1 MYYVFDATEA
11 ALPSLAQFP
20 NVCDLN
26 IGRCHSIRGAA
37 LIRHLERH
45 GKCIQ
50 RLTLVRVRTCNHA
63 SRTVSNMCLH
73 VHILRMSAFL
83 SLELYEHILISFV
96 SQYLTLHRYGFLQ
109 SRVVTDT
116 LTHTGRQ

>member
-1 MYYVFDATEA
+1 MPRAFSLLNFVMLLAPAPFLHNRSMYYVFDATEA

-50 RLTLVRVRTCNHA
+50 RLTLVRVR
-63 SRTVSNMCLH
+63 
-73 VHILRMSAFL
+73 I
-83 SLELYEHILISFV
+83 Y
-96 SQYLTLHRYGFLQ
+96 
-109 SRVVTDT
+109 
-116 LTHTGRQ
+116 

>member
-1 MYYVFDATEA
+1 MSLLNRSMYYVFDATEA
-11 ALPSLAQFP
+11 ALPSLAKFP

-50 RLTLVRVRTCNHA
+50 RLTLVRVQ
-63 SRTVSNMCLH
+63 SH
-73 VHILRMSAFL
+73 V
-83 SLELYEHILISFV
+83 LELFV
-96 SQYLTLHRYGFLQ
+96 SLFFLW
-109 SRVVTDT
+109 SFMTIC
-116 LTHTGRQ
+116 